1 MKYFLAI
8 DIGASSGRHIVGWE
22 EDGEI
27 KTKEVYRF
35 PNGVKEEAEHL
46 VWDIAALFG
55 HVKAGIK
62 AAFRK
67 YPRIESLAVDTW
79 AVDYVLMRGGEEI
92 LPCYAY
98 RDARTEDAVGAVH
111 AKVAFS
117 KLYERTGIQFQPFN
131 TVYQLS
137 EDLSRAELG
146 IWCELPVG
154 KKYNYLD
161 YNMRYV
167 ETFERCGW
175 KLHRVYAHDWADN
188 AQAEREALAAAL
200 AKYVK

>member
-1 MKYFLAI
+1 MRSVAEFVVSCGVARERVVCNY
-8 DIGASSGRHIVGWE
+8 GVT
-22 EDGEI
+22 DGS
-27 KTKEVYRF
+27 VRM
-35 PNGVKEEAEHL
+35 PV
-46 VWDIAALFG
+46 
-55 HVKAGIK
+55 
-62 AAFRK
+62 
-67 YPRIESLAVDTW
+67 AV
-79 AVDYVLMRGGEEI
+79 
-92 LPCYAY
+92 
-98 RDARTEDAVGAVH
+98 
-111 AKVAFS
+111 
-117 KLYERTGIQFQPFN
+117 
-131 TVYQLS
+131 LS